1 MKYLQLIV
9 ILFMFIG
16 CSSNAMDNQKAQQ
29 RMRSECILQS
39 IDSLINQDGLSINLE
54 SHRGLS
60 NNNVGKL
67 YNIIAE
73 NEGPDGGKI
82 LSLKKYAEI
91 YDNIEVEEGDT
102 LYVFDHVYIMRES
115 GINLLTYVF
124 SLSGSYM
131 SYNGERAYLISENK
145 MPDLLKWINKN
156 SGNAQQPEPTL
167 DGAKYV
173 ADYLFQVVA
182 KNGSF
187 LISKCHNIHI
197 PSKVKSSSGH
207 ELLGNVLDSIY
218 QTSWIR
224 QEIGDEVREKN
235 RNKKRNHV
243 YNRLKYSQGNDDIYF
258 VEDLY
263 NYECWALW
271 SQKELI
277 YCYNGK
283 INVYSKPSAK
293 VEKLFDNYQEED
305 ISAVLSD
312 KAINIFPHR
321 KHFNSTFF
329 VAKIS
334 IRDSK
339 PDIIYVK
346 RFNGYF

>member
-1 MKYLQLIV
+1 MKYLHLIV

-29 RMRSECILQS
+29 RTRSECILQS
-39 IDSLINQDGLSINLE
+39 IDSLINHDSTSIDLE

-73 NEGPDGGKI
+73 NEDIDGGKI
-82 LSLKKYAEI
+82 LPLKKHAEI
-91 YDNIEVEEGDT
+91 YDNIEVKEGDT
-102 LYVFDHVYIMRES
+102 LYVFDHVYIKQES
-115 GINLLTYVF
+115 GINFKTYVF

-156 SGNAQQPEPTL
+156 SGNAQPKPTL
-167 DGAKYV
+167 GGATYV

-182 KNGSF
+182 KNGDF
-187 LISKCHNIHI
+187 LISKCQNIHI
-197 PSKVKSSSGH
+197 PSKVKSSSGN
-207 ELLGNVLDSIY
+207 ELLLNALDSIY
-218 QTSWIR
+218 QTSWIM
-224 QEIGDEVREKN
+224 QEIGDEVRGK
-235 RNKKRNHV
+235 RSNKKRNNV
-243 YNRLKYSQGNDDIYF
+243 YDRLNYSQGNDDIYF

-263 NYECWALW
+263 NYECWTLW

-312 KAINIFPHR
+312 KTINIFPHR
-321 KHFNSTFF
+321 KNFESTFF

-334 IRDSK
+334 IRDSN